1 MAEQDASSSGG
12 QSRPR
17 FAFFS
22 GKGGVGKTT
31 LAAATAVRLARSGQR
46 VLITS
51 TDPAHSL
58 SDVFAREIGDAGCE
72 LAPGL
77 LGLELDSSARWNAA
91 AGAFEA
97 GAAEARGRRGRLQ
110 RALGDAM
117 QALGD
122 APGVDEFM
130 SLELLLE
137 TMSTDAFDWVV
148 FDTAPTGHTLRLLS
162 LPQMLDG
169 WVGRLLSLRSALGK
183 MGRAFRRLLPGTGGE
198 QAEMDEQ
205 LGSIRERVRLARELL
220 ADPARSLF
228 CLVTIPEAMG
238 VLETERTLAQLR
250 QHDIPVARIVAN
262 QVQPQSVH
270 CQHCQRRHAIHR
282 GELER
287 LEVVAA
293 GLPVDTIAAEP
304 HVVRGVEALAALGAE
319 LWPQG
324 AGTGPCSDRDAG

>member
-1 MAEQDASSSGG
+1 MAGQDASSSGD

-17 FAFFS
+17 FVFFS

-31 LAAATAVRLARSGQR
+31 LAAATAVRLARGGQR

-97 GAAEARGRRGRLQ
+97 GAADARGRRGRLQ

-183 MGRAFRRLLPGTGGE
+183 MGRAFRRLLPGGGD
-198 QAEMDEQ
+198 QAEMDQQ
-205 LGSIRERVRLARELL
+205 LGSIRERIGLARELL
-220 ADPARSLF
+220 ADPARCRF

-238 VLETERTLAQLR
+238 VLETQRTLAQLQR
-250 QHDIPVARIVAN
+250 HGIPVARIVAN
-262 QVQPQSVH
+262 QVQPPSDH
-270 CQHCQRRHAIHR
+270 CQHCQRRRAIHCS
-282 GELER
+282 ELER
-287 LEVVAA
+287 LGTVAA

-304 HVVRGVEALAALGAE
+304 HVVRGVEALAALGAD

-324 AGTGPCSDRDAG
+324 VGG